1 MWRLKLTI
9 VKNSRCLHAKLSITK
24 YQWQL
29 NSCVI
34 CVLAMLCVQIK
45 FMVANVF
52 VCKFA
57 DVGCSKSLVNY
68 KQTDFSAMRLKL
80 LQLLHLFAVPQSRRG
95 SQEKIF
101 FTLLKFE
108 LECISLPK
116 FDLGYWNLPKRLEY
130 IKSEW
135 TSSNLPKS
143 FQMYPKFNKAVLITQ
158 NR

>member
-9 VKNSRCLHAKLSITK
+9 VKKSRCLHAKLSITE

-29 NSCVI
+29 NSCVS

-45 FMVANVF
+45 FMAANLF
-52 VCKFA
+52 LSKFA
-57 DVGCSKSLVNY
+57 DVGCSNSLMNY
-68 KQTDFSAMRLKL
+68 KQTDFSAMRLEL
-80 LQLLHLFAVPQSRRG
+80 LQLVHLFAVPQSRRG
-95 SQEKIF
+95 NQEAIF
-101 FTLLKFE
+101 FTLPK
-108 LECISLPK
+108 LEWECFSLPK
-116 FDLGYWNLPKRLEY
+116 FDLGCWNLPKRLEY